1 LLECGEQMPPSRSD
15 VRRKLAGAF
24 AQEDETE
31 SKRSSELFGGVAPG
45 GQLRRIPIQDVS
57 PRADQPRQSM
67 DPVALKELTAS
78 ILKHGVLQPIRV
90 RASDGTRYEII
101 AGERRWVAARQA
113 GLREIPAV
121 IAEADDDRA
130 YIEAL
135 IENIQREDLN
145 AVDRAQA
152 LKRLRVTLGLQ
163 SWEEVG
169 KYIGISRIHVHRL
182 LNITRL
188 PTSMQNDIRAGD
200 LTEKHAR
207 ALLLLQGHP
216 AQQMALW
223 ERIHAQ
229 GLSGDA
235 AAKVAKQLVP
245 GSASSSPA
253 RARKSRVALAEDL
266 AGGTNKTQ
274 HLTTPSGDSSTVQRA
289 VDGLLGILDRA
300 GQHELHAAREHL
312 ERLRL
317 RIAAAL
323 S

>member
-1 LLECGEQMPPSRSD
+1 MPSRSD

-24 AQEDETE
+24 AVEDETE

-121 IAEADDDRA
+121 IAEADDDQA

-188 PTSMQNDIRAGD
+188 PASMQNDIRAGD

-216 AQQMALW
+216 AQQLVLW

-235 AAKVAKQLVP
+235 AAKVAKQMLG
-245 GSASSSPA
+245 GSAPA
-253 RARKSRVALAEDL
+253 TPTRARKSRLALAEDM
-266 AGGTNKTQ
+266 AGSATKVNNQTQ
-274 HLTTPSGDSSTVQRA
+274 TPSEPSAIQKA

-300 GQHELHAAREHL
+300 GQNELRGAREHL
-312 ERLRL
+312 ERLQL
-317 RIAAAL
+317 RIAAVL